1 MTKDTQNANNLLN
14 VWLGLLSALVSEKQ
28 SINKSNKNIFPTDT
42 TVDMTTLKNYWKS
55 NSNMKNILQCKG
67 IEKSTTCWLT
77 L

>member
-28 SINKSNKNIFPTDT
+28 SINKSNKNIIPTDT